1 MQEDLRAGATTLR
14 LCGDRHG
21 IDLLLR
27 RAVDEGRVVGP
38 RLIAAGRAIRSPRC
52 AGGAVASVLTD
63 DPDEID
69 RAAAANLEDGAD
81 FIKVF
86 VSDGVGDPAVEP
98 TTCYYGEAHVAA
110 AARRAHDAGR
120 RVAAHRLGGPG
131 VAAALGGGLA
141 GPGARDGGDA
151 RHPGARQD
159 RRRDRRGRG
168 SAGRHHGDGP
178 GQARGQP
185 RPHRVSPSLGGAPMR
200 KAGGERGKGRQVAVI
215 GLGEMGL
222 PMARNLIGRGFTV
235 AGYDVREEA
244 CRAFSRAGG
253 RAAAA
258 AGEAVRGADAI
269 VVMVRTPA
277 QAEQVGL
284 GGAGVL
290 GQARSGAILIVMSTI
305 GVAAMRRLGAA
316 ARERGYPFLD
326 APVSGGRERAEDGT
340 LTIIVGAAA
349 ADLAAARPVLE
360 SVGSRIEHVGDVGAG
375 TAVKVAN
382 QVLLSVSLLAARE
395 VAGLAGAEGVSSERL
410 WEVLRTCT
418 GTTWVV
424 EQWATAAAWVDGYR
438 PGTSLDILVKDT
450 GLALDLAAER
460 KLPVRLLPLTAEMM
474 AALTR
479 DLGGV
484 GR

>member
-1 MQEDLRAGATTLR
+1 MRAG
-14 LCGDRHG
+14 
-21 IDLLLR
+21 
-27 RAVDEGRVVGP
+27 
-38 RLIAAGRAIRSPRC
+38 
-52 AGGAVASVLTD
+52 
-63 DPDEID
+63 
-69 RAAAANLEDGAD
+69 
-81 FIKVF
+81 
-86 VSDGVGDPAVEP
+86 
-98 TTCYYGEAHVAA
+98 
-110 AARRAHDAGR
+110 
-120 RVAAHRLGGPG
+120 
-131 VAAALGGGLA
+131 
-141 GPGARDGGDA
+141 
-151 RHPGARQD
+151 
-159 RRRDRRGRG
+159 
-168 SAGRHHGDGP
+168 
-178 GQARGQP
+178 
-185 RPHRVSPSLGGAPMR
+185 R
-200 KAGGERGKGRQVAVI
+200 KAKAGAGWSKGKQVAVI

-235 AGYDVREEA
+235 IGYDVREEA
-244 CRAFSRAGG
+244 CRALTQAGG

-258 AGEAVRGADAI
+258 TGEAVRGADAV

-277 QAEQVGL
+277 QAEQVVL

-316 ARERGYPFLD
+316 ARERGCAFLD
-326 APVSGGRERAEDGT
+326 APVSGGRERAENGT

-360 SVGSRIEHVGDVGAG
+360 AVGSQIEHVGDVGAG
-375 TAVKVAN
+375 TAVKMAN

-395 VAGLAGAEGVSSERL
+395 VAGLARAEGVSIERL

-424 EQWATAAAWVDGYR
+424 EHWPTAAAWIDGYR

-460 KLPVRLLPLTAEMM
+460 NVPVRLLPLTAEIM

-479 DLGGV
+479 ELGAA
-484 GR
+484 GRPRSGPPGG